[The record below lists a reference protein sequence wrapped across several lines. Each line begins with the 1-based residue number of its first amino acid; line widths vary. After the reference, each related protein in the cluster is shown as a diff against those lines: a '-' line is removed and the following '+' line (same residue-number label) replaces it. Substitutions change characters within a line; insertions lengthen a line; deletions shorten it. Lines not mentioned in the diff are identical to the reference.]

1 MAQLVRIE
9 GKDMIGCDCDKK
21 SSKVRDFIKFNFYK
35 SLKFYD
41 NLDIVDKRKYFIY
54 VQRTDNPLP
63 PDKWFVKKEYKRYE
77 YSFVE
82 IASILKITKQEAII
96 AYMSA
101 MKKLRFMVS
110 DAVETEAN
118 GIEYE
123 E

>member
-1 MAQLVRIE
+1 
-9 GKDMIGCDCDKK
+9 MIGCDNKK
-21 SSKVRDFIKFNFYK
+21 IKVRDFIKSNFSK

-41 NLDIVDKRKYFIY
+41 NLDTVDKRKYFIY

-63 PDKWFVKKEYKRYE
+63 PDKWFVEQENTKYE

-82 IASILKITKQEAII
+82 IASILKITKREVIS

-110 DAVETEAN
+110 NTVETEAN
-118 GIEYE
+118 GIEY
-123 E
+123 